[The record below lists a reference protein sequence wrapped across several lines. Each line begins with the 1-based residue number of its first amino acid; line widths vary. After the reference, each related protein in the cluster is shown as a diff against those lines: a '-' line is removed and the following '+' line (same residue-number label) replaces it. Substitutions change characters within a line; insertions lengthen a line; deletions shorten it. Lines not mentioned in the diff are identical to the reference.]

1 MTYKFLNTSK
11 GRFVIYAE
19 SINGDAFI
27 SLHPCNGMKD
37 EDAKREFHREHK
49 REVLELLM
57 QKNKKTTYA
66 ES

>member
-1 MTYKFLNTSK
+1 MTYKFLNTTK

-19 SINGDAFI
+19 AINGDAFI
-27 SLHPCNGMKD
+27 SLHQCNGMKD
-37 EDAKREFHREHK
+37 EDAKREFHGEHK
-49 REVLELLM
+49 REVLELLI